1 VTVALSLHRSCPGC
15 GRRWAA
21 LQLDV
26 FRKQNLTKGSLA
38 GVCALQ
44 FILPNLSH
52 LYFAFNFNLV
62 DVNF

>member
-1 VTVALSLHRSCPGC
+1 MRRALGSFATRCV
-15 GRRWAA
+15 
-21 LQLDV
+21 QET
-26 FRKQNLTKGSLA
+26 NLTKGSLA
-38 GVCALQ
+38 DVVCDLQ